1 MFDDAVAPS
10 DDWGSGGDDF
20 GDFNDAAEGADDD
33 GFGAFNEAGQQST
46 AETTVSSP
54 VADTQQQQQ
63 QQPSNQQQQEAKSV
77 AGIGI
82 IWRVHSSCSISSTL
96 HVLSRGCCLHLPA
109 QLPDAS
115 CSALIPSFK
124 VTT

>member
-46 AETTVSSP
+46 AEIVVSSP

-63 QQPSNQQQQEAKSV
+63 LSNQQQQEAKSV

-82 IWRVHSSCSISSTL
+82 MWRVHSSCSISITL
-96 HVLSRGCCLHLPA
+96 HVLSRGYCLHLPA
-109 QLPDAS
+109 QLPVAS

-124 VTT
+124 VTM

>member
-33 GFGAFNEAGQQST
+33 GFGAEIV
-46 AETTVSSP
+46 VSSP

-63 QQPSNQQQQEAKSV
+63 LSNQQQQEAKSV

-82 IWRVHSSCSISSTL
+82 MWRVHSSCSISSTL
-96 HVLSRGCCLHLPA
+96 HVLSRGYCLHLPA
-109 QLPDAS
+109 QLPVAS

-124 VTT
+124 VTM